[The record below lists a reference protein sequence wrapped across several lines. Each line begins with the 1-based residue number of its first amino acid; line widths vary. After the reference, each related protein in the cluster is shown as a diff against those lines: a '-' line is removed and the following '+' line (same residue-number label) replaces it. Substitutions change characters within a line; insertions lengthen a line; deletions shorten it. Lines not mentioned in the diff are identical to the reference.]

1 MTYTI
6 KQIAEL
12 AGVTTRTLRYY
23 DEIGLLN
30 PASTGDNGYRY
41 YDQGSLLTLQQI
53 LFFREVDVPLGEI
66 QDIMAQPDFDLA
78 SALER
83 HRKALQARAAR
94 LEALIETVD
103 QTIAALEGEWTMNN
117 KDYFEG
123 FDESKY
129 QAEAE
134 ERWGNS
140 PQYTQSMKRW
150 KSFTDVQKKAI
161 KEKGGEIT
169 RRMVGEDPGLS
180 PDDPSVQT
188 AVGDYYAYL
197 TEYFYECDVEFLR
210 NLADMWVQDPRF
222 AKNYDRIREGGAK
235 FVRQAVNIYC
245 DQHKG

>member
-23 DEIGLLN
+23 DEIGLLT
-30 PASTGDNGYRY
+30 PARTGNNGYRY

-53 LFFREVDVPLGEI
+53 LFFREMDVPLGEI
-66 QDIMAQPDFDLA
+66 QGIMAQPDFDLA
-78 SALER
+78 AALGR
-83 HRKALQARAAR
+83 HRKALQARAVR

-103 QTIAALEGEWTMNN
+103 QTIATLEGEWTMND
-117 KDYFEG
+117 KEYFEG

-134 ERWGNS
+134 ERWGRT
-140 PQYTQSMKRW
+140 PQYAQSMKRW
-150 KSFTDVQKKAI
+150 KSFSEAQKTAI

-169 RRMVGEDPGLS
+169 RRMVGDDPGLS
-180 PDDPSVQT
+180 PEDPGVQT

-197 TEYFYECDVEFLR
+197 TKYFYDCDVEFLR
-210 NLADMWVQDPRF
+210 NLAEMWVQDPRF
-222 AKNYDRIREGGAK
+222 AQNYERIREGGAE

-245 DQHKG
+245 DRQKE